1 MLSENQINQFNE
13 NGYLIIK
20 NAIDN
25 NLITRC
31 LGAYERM
38 REKCE
43 KYSYLYYRKF
53 SDIAVNDIYAIEN
66 IFHQDIFEEDI
77 FESIMKSKV
86 LEIAQ
91 ILMGEKNIFLSLNR
105 LHCTKNIS
113 HSGTWHRDGT
123 ASGIPRE
130 IDEMLKENE
139 NLPIHVQATLPFF
152 KENGFYIIPGSH
164 KHSDNFIKTAEI
176 LGTKKI
182 LKDETRLEIHPGDL
196 MVFNPFIIHRG
207 TVKGRKKNQRAHI
220 HMRFTKSIK
229 SNLATRNKLDN
240 TFFKNER
247 VYNFAND
254 NWKYSFNLKL
264 DDPEKWYGAEI
275 VQKRFDIFKLKSFL
289 KLGLIGYNRLM
300 YELSK
305 FLPISQRKIE
315 NIKLIKYPYLK

>member
-1 MLSENQINQFNE
+1 MLTKNEINQFNE
-13 NGYLIIK
+13 SGYLIIK

-25 NLITRC
+25 NLIARC

-43 KYSYLYYRKF
+43 NYSYLHYRKF

-66 IFHQDIFEEDI
+66 IFHPDIFEEDI

-86 LEIAQ
+86 LEISQ

-113 HSGTWHRDGT
+113 HSGNWHRDGT
-123 ASGIPRE
+123 ASGIPKE

-139 NLPIHVQATLPFF
+139 NSPIHVQATLPFF

-164 KHSDNFIKTAEI
+164 KYSENYIETGEI
-176 LGTKKI
+176 LGTKKV
-182 LKDETRLEIHPGDL
+182 LQNETKLEIYPGDL
-196 MVFNPFIIHRG
+196 IVFNPFIIHRG
-207 TVKGRKKNQRAHI
+207 TCRGRKKNQRAHV

-240 TFFKNER
+240 IFFKSER

-254 NWKYSFNLKL
+254 NWKHSFNLKL
-264 DDPEKWYGAEI
+264 DDPEKWYGEEI
-275 VQKRFDIFKLKSFL
+275 FQKRFNIFTLKSFL
-289 KLGLIGYNRLM
+289 MLGLITYNRFM
-300 YELSK
+300 YQLSR
-305 FLPISQRKIE
+305 FLPLPQRKIE